1 MLPLGN
7 CMPRDNSNIGV
18 GTLEAGAPF
27 LVTAERIASF
37 CTTVNE
43 NNPLFVDPVAA
54 KAGRYGGLVAPPAF
68 VASFRYADDVFD
80 KIPAIGNGGLLGGID
95 IELDAPIRPGDSIR
109 VASEIKERY
118 EKTGRSGTI
127 MFVVVRS
134 TLTNQRGE
142 LVARVDHRMTRRL

>member
-1 MLPLGN
+1 MAI
-7 CMPRDNSNIGV
+7 DNSNIGV
-18 GTLEAGAPF
+18 GKFEAGAPF
-27 LVTAERIASF
+27 LITAERIASF
-37 CTTVNE
+37 CATVNE

-54 KAGRYGGLVAPPAF
+54 KTGRYGGLVAPPAF

-80 KIPAIGNGGLLGGID
+80 QIPAIGNGGLLGGID

-109 VASEIKERY
+109 VVSEIKERY

-142 LVARVDHRMTRRL
+142 VVARVDHRMTRRL